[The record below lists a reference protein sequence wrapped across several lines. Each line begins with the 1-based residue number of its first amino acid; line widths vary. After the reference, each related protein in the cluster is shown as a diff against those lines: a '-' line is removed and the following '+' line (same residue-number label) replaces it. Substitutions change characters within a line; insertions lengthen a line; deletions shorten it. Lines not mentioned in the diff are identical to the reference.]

1 MARFNSAL
9 LLVLLAL
16 GHAADPDT
24 ANRTVI
30 FSPQPALRTRA
41 VQPQPVDN
49 DPGVD
54 FFKLVSKF
62 LPVYPGVS
70 EECRLDSLAV
80 LQAVREMQPWAL
92 KSEYFFYYFES
103 RFVFYKL
110 LRKQLY
116 PSGGEKSPVGRK
128 FSKFNCSEKS
138 ENGDLDT
145 VQFWQNCFADITF

>member
-1 MARFNSAL
+1 MESGASRRVPSATTLSDVNSQRLDLLSQSIMARFNSAL

-30 FSPQPALRTRA
+30 FSPQPAVRTRA

-49 DPGVD
+49 DAGVD

-92 KSEYFFYYFES
+92 KSE
-103 RFVFYKL
+103 
-110 LRKQLY
+110 
-116 PSGGEKSPVGRK
+116 
-128 FSKFNCSEKS
+128 
-138 ENGDLDT
+138 
-145 VQFWQNCFADITF
+145 